1 MSTTHDPVQLET
13 LDIIQDG
20 SQYYKTTMDEK
31 TGAARAYAGFDANS
45 TVISSVLPGT
55 DPSVQSGLNLTQ
67 TYLGYYNG
75 AEWTAYMNSDGDFY
89 LGGADGQLQWNG
101 TTLLLGGDSQL
112 IFGTRLIP
120 GGNLLAPDVRL
131 WRATTTPATISGM
144 GYWTDGSNPYGGDDV
159 NSVINALNPFG
170 KKDLIWECTSISGVE
185 EAGGWTDNT
194 FSIDKDLRYR
204 YSGWVKRIGNNDGG
218 IYFGPND
225 DPTQVSDLTTGE
237 SDSGNANPYFASG
250 IELPNT
256 AYWDT
261 NPIANSDF
269 ELTTNW
275 TDVNSPDSSNRSAS
289 DPHSGTYRWHIAV
302 DPGHPNAGI
311 MSDPFTLDGYTQY
324 RLSIWIKSE
333 ISLTNRWQIYID
345 NGEERHWIKPTEF
358 ENNAFGWGTHTAQVL
373 HFQTNER
380 STTWR
385 IYILSADDTSTA
397 GGLSIDDVSISNQL
411 TINGNFEENYN
422 SISAYTGWGPI
433 SGPPYA
439 SRSTSQKHSGSSSFL
454 LQVDDA
460 GQGVKTS
467 KIQLAYG
474 SADSAVEYKLI
485 DSTADFSNISI
496 GDTAIKHGSNT
507 STNISGIESST
518 TLLLEDD
525 IFDAGTGGY
534 VIASDLSYIKL
545 MGGYQYRCS
554 AWLYGDGI
562 LEWNGKVS
570 DGTNDYNFLET
581 DNTTTLVPS
590 GIWTNYTL
598 DFEAAGNSDDA
609 YIEFTS
615 VGVSGTLYI
624 DDVTLQ
630 ETPWYLLTGFN
641 HPDDHTGTESWG
653 SAYHYKTGYSPPNIS
668 FTDFKSMPTT
678 TSQKYRLFFN
688 DPGDFSQLQH
698 QYSPAIHVVDGSEPP
713 ISTLLGNSADIG
725 WNVEHTTS
733 ISKYLLSSP
742 TIRGG
747 NYAGGDYVQMDAYGI
762 RGFGGGINTFTLD
775 AVNGNVTVTD
785 GTITGGVIQT
795 ATADQRM
802 VMDGSTNRLN
812 FYTDASPST
821 AVLYIDDDIDA
832 YNKPG
837 IRMDGVT
844 SELTSI
850 TPGEVY
856 CQNYTTLYGT
866 FGAVHVNDTLGSL
879 EFVGAEG
886 RVYGSS
892 GDTGAGN
899 RIGVAGSA
907 LVTGTSNTCDVYGG
921 KFDVGTQTS
930 GDGFGIW
937 VEVDNTGGTGNT
949 WGAYIQNYASY
960 GTMYTAYLEKSDAS
974 CIDIRLDDGTRTCDF
989 VLDASGYLNITPS
1002 GDRIRLWEHSAVAGD
1017 YSDIWTN
1024 TDGELNIQPNGT
1036 GATQTGKMI
1045 LWDAPGLSGVEMY
1058 SNNVGSF
1065 IVDPGGLG
1073 NVIFSATRTVGGT
1086 SAVLSATQTT
1096 QTDPFDIHSMRVSNS
1111 TDATGAQ
1118 AGIVFNTASA
1128 FAGVYGE
1135 QASGD
1140 NDRMGLHFWT
1150 EHITATR
1157 TDKMSL
1163 SYDGDLNIIQ
1173 GSIQQ
1178 AGADIID
1185 SSGNQTGTFRTRSY
1199 IQFGINGTNNGT
1211 DDYMHGVGST
1221 DSATGAHYVIPYAST
1236 ITSVALS
1243 ANSGMA
1249 FLPGDS
1255 LIVDIQKVTGATSTS
1270 WSTANANLTFSSA
1283 DSGDYYKMVTG
1294 QTDSLAAGDRIRV
1307 WLNFTL
1313 VDTIAVV
1320 DPILTIC
1327 LLSE

>member
-496 GDTAIKHGSNT
+496 GDTAIKHGTNT

-785 GTITGGVIQT
+785 GVITGGTIQT
-795 ATADQRM
+795 DSGTAQRI
-802 VMDGSTNRLN
+802 VLDGSVNRMYFYDDSNNEVLRIGEN
-812 FYTDASPST
+812 IYGAGQEGIFIAGNGALIVDKYTDPYDNYCIMGLS
-821 AVLYIDDDIDA
+821 YYDA
-832 YNKPG
+832 YNNQTQFTVKG
-837 IRMDGVT
+837 MKYFSDATDFGGHVTGGVHGYVSNT
-844 SELTSI
+844 AVS
-850 TPGEVY
+850 
-856 CQNYTTLYGT
+856 QNSPIAG
-866 FGAVHVNDTLGSL
+866 
-879 EFVGAEG
+879 
-886 RVYGSS
+886 VYGQASHS
-892 GDTGAGN
+892 
-899 RIGVAGSA
+899 
-907 LVTGTSNTCDVYGG
+907 
-921 KFDVGTQTS
+921 
-930 GDGFGIW
+930 
-937 VEVDNTGGTGNT
+937 GGTGTTNNG
-949 WGAYIQNYASY
+949 WLAGGWFRGEDAALRISSLVSP
-960 GTMYTAYLEKSDAS
+960 YTGFVDFQVVEAGYLE
-974 CIDIRLDDGTRTCDF
+974 
-989 VLDASGYLNITPS
+989 ITPS

-1243 ANSGMA
+1243 ANSGMG